1 MGTKTEDRS
10 YRSEIAGAIHE
21 MMSDAHDAGVVSRA
35 TLRTF
40 DEACL
45 APAPVLAGDEI
56 RAIREREHV
65 SQPVFAAYL
74 NVSRNLVSDWERGVK
89 RPGFVLM
96 LWVVVGAHGRAPW
109 DAIWRGR
116 RDLRRFARAVH
127 FVGVFAEPTGQQQ

>member
-1 MGTKTEDRS
+1 VSEKTNGW

-40 DEACL
+40 DAACL
-45 APAPVLAGDEI
+45 APAEPLAGEEI
-56 RAIREREHV
+56 RAIREREQV

-89 RPGFVLM
+89 RPGGPALRLLGVIQRKGLQ
-96 LWVVVGAHGRAPW
+96 
-109 DAIWRGR
+109 AI
-116 RDLRRFARAVH
+116 A
-127 FVGVFAEPTGQQQ
+127 

>member
-1 MGTKTEDRS
+1 MSRKNESKR
-10 YRSEIAGAIHE
+10 YRSDVAGAIHE

-40 DEACL
+40 DESCL
-45 APAPVLAGDEI
+45 MPAPVLGGDEI

-89 RPGFVLM
+89 RPGGPALRLLSIVKRKGLQ
-96 LWVVVGAHGRAPW
+96 
-109 DAIWRGR
+109 AI
-116 RDLRRFARAVH
+116 A
-127 FVGVFAEPTGQQQ
+127 